1 MQVRNFEQAWLI
13 LLNRIRRSKTG
24 HDRWYKRSSFTLI
37 CNASYDDFS
46 LSFRFPLVQLGNF
59 PLQYHTQ
66 SLMRAVREAIRKK
79 NPTVLTRLSLA
90 LSSGG
95 TNAHEKPMFHSECFR
110 RGTITISYWKE
121 KKWRGSYFRV
131 LVLKF
136 SFWGFF
142 VFATTNFQ
150 VTTNWLL

>member
-13 LLNRIRRSKTG
+13 LLNRIRRYK
-24 HDRWYKRSSFTLI
+24 RWYKRSSFTLI

-66 SLMRAVREAIRKK
+66 SLMRAVREA
-79 NPTVLTRLSLA
+79 TVLTRLSLA

-142 VFATTNFQ
+142 VIATTNFQ